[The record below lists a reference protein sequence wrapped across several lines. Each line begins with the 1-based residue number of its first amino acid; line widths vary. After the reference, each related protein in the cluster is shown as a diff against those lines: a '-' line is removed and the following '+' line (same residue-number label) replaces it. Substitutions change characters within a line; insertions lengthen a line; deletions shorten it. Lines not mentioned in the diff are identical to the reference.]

1 MFRGCSK
8 LTSFNG
14 NLSSLINGNDMFAG
28 CSNLTSFVSTLEDL
42 KCGNKMFSSCS
53 LNEDSLNYIADYI
66 NDISSL
72 DKKTDEDW
80 TYEVLG
86 ETKTITK
93 SYRGRIDIDYDESV
107 SQDVRVDCGNKMIE
121 KGWEVYF
128 NNILYEFTDLSSPY
142 DVSEANGYVP
152 DAYKEGNDSWNT
164 VVFKDID
171 AKGYVV
177 EYVADGYAWGVKG
190 TEN

>member
-1 MFRGCSK
+1 MFDGCSK
-8 LTSFNG
+8 LNTFTSD
-14 NLSSLINGNDMFAG
+14 LSSLIDGSWMFF
-28 CSNLTSFVSTLEDL
+28 CCTNLTSFDSKLTSL
-42 KCGNKMFSSCS
+42 KTGYSMFSKCN
-53 LNEDSLNYIADYI
+53 LDEDSLNYIADNI

-93 SYRGRIDIDYDESV
+93 SYRGRIDIDYDASV
-107 SQDVRVDCGNKMIE
+107 SQDVRIACGNKLIE
-121 KGWEVYF
+121 KGWDVYF
-128 NNILYEFTDLSSPY
+128 NNTLYEYTPIGSPY
-142 DVSEANGYVP
+142 DVSEVNGYVP